1 MQNHYNYTFD
11 AITNTYNFITKNCIL
26 YRVAFIV
33 DETFSVI
40 SNENIPNVF
49 QLVVEKA
56 NEEIEPFD
64 SFVSRTIENIIEAF
78 FRNIE
83 NSLVYVCS
91 DNDDKAL
98 KRFKIF
104 DRWYKNSQYK
114 NSVEKYDNL
123 ITVSFNNKKPQLIY
137 TSLLFHK
144 DNANYKKLI
153 NIYEQI
159 EQVLNSEK

>member
-1 MQNHYNYTFD
+1 M
-11 AITNTYNFITKNCIL
+11 
-26 YRVAFIV
+26 
-33 DETFSVI
+33 
-40 SNENIPNVF
+40 
-49 QLVVEKA
+49 VVEKA
-56 NEEIEPFD
+56 NDEIEPFD

-83 NSLVYVCS
+83 NSLVYICS

-114 NSVEKYDNL
+114 NSVEKYDYL
-123 ITVSFNNKKPQLIY
+123 FTVSFNNKKAQLIY

-153 NIYEQI
+153 DIYEQI
-159 EQVLNSEK
+159 EQVLNIEK